1 VLTPG
6 DRAGWARIT
15 VIMDLG
21 RCLPVSAVPLSV
33 RKNTRSTARV
43 SPASNASW

>member
-1 VLTPG
+1 MAVTLPLRTPTKPR
-6 DRAGWARIT
+6 RAAHR
-15 VIMDLG
+15 
-21 RCLPVSAVPLSV
+21 RCQPNTV